1 MSHFAEIDENG
12 TVLRVIVAEQDFID
26 AGVVVDPARW
36 VKTSYSGSTRKRY
49 ASIGG
54 TYDKTRDA
62 FIRPKPFASWR
73 LNDQTIEWDPPVE
86 RPAGEASWGEVG
98 QRWIMASS
106 KSPRALT
113 SS

>member
-73 LNDQTIEWDPPVE
+73 LNDQTIEWDRRLSARQGRPV
-86 RPAGEASWGEVG
+86 GVKWASDGLWLPQNPHV
-98 QRWIMASS
+98 
-106 KSPRALT
+106 L
-113 SS
+113 